1 MKRFAVA
8 LFTGLLLLSLMPGWA
23 LAIATTVDQSNTGAD
38 EYVSG
43 SAINA
48 ETFTAGRYGP
58 LVVVDLFLVSSGS
71 TVTVLVEDTEG
82 SPAKPKDGT
91 LASDTKAVS
100 APAGAWVYFILTP
113 YYVLTPGHVYAIVVI
128 RTGGIQMWGSTADAY
143 PGGQAWT
150 LRSLAWVLEPTAD
163 VGGPADW
170 SFKTEMA
177 AADPTPTPTPSP
189 TPTPTPSPTRAPTHA
204 PTLAPTPTPPPSPTA
219 SPTPT
224 ATPTST
230 DSPKASEVPSASVT
244 PASSASAS
252 ISGSGSGSGSGG
264 TDMTL
269 PILAAIIVG
278 FMAVTGGLGFL
289 LWRRQRNGPTQGSGP
304 Q

>member
-1 MKRFAVA
+1 MKRVAVA

-23 LAIATTVDQSNTGAD
+23 LAIATTVDQSNTAAD
-38 EYVSG
+38 QYVSG

-100 APAGAWVYFILTP
+100 APAGDWVYFILTP

-163 VGGPADW
+163 IGGPADW

-189 TPTPTPSPTRAPTHA
+189 TPSPTRAPTRA
-204 PTLAPTPTPPPSPTA
+204 PTLAPTATPPPSPAA

-224 ATPTST
+224 ATPTTT
-230 DSPKASEVPSASVT
+230 DSPEASEVPSAGVT

-252 ISGSGSGSGSGG
+252 ISGSGPGSGG
-264 TDMTL
+264 STDMTI

-278 FMAVTGGLGFL
+278 FLAVAGGLGFL
-289 LWRRQRNGPTQGSGP
+289 LWRGRRTGPTQGSGP